1 MVFDRGWL
9 QEMRQFDGG
18 AMSVTRSTAQGSN
31 GQIASLHM
39 PNGLGPHYDYDR
51 ARRLTRVQ
59 VGTLSQVEY
68 RYDAAGRVTAIQWSP
83 QP

>member
-1 MVFDRGWL
+1 
-9 QEMRQFDGG
+9 MR
-18 AMSVTRSTAQGSN
+18 VIRSTAQGSN

-39 PNGLGPHYDYDR
+39 SNGLRLHYDDDR
-51 ARRLTRVQ
+51 ARRLTRVH

-68 RYDAAGRVTAIQWSP
+68 GYDAAGRVTVMQWPP